1 MIPILRDFHFRALGC
16 QQMYRNP
23 KEVMSSTELM
33 QVLTKVALVFC
44 CGPRPSTPLEEFE
57 NRGIILK
64 THQMFSVHAT
74 PDEFKNKTITGH
86 FGFVCLKLGMG
97 NPMIL

>member
-1 MIPILRDFHFRALGC
+1 
-16 QQMYRNP
+16 MYPNP

-33 QVLTKVALVFC
+33 EVLTKVALVFC

-74 PDEFKNKTITGH
+74 PYEFKNNTTITGH
-86 FGFVCLKLGMG
+86 FGFVYLKLGMG
-97 NPMIL
+97 NPKIP